1 MGAFP
6 VEFQHDLQRESW
18 ALYALGIVVIALR
31 MFVVP
36 VNSAWTNAYSCCYSY
51 ARAKKLGLRHL
62 EFDDYLIL
70 VAAVFYTV
78 LILTLNLTA
87 TGGGTAL
94 AMPGEDVSALTQ
106 EQVKIR
112 QRGAKIDL
120 VAEQAMLNVIWL
132 LKVCTLKLYSRL
144 T

>member
-1 MGAFP
+1 
-6 VEFQHDLQRESW
+6 
-18 ALYALGIVVIALR
+18 
-31 MFVVP
+31 
-36 VNSAWTNAYSCCYSY
+36 
-51 ARAKKLGLRHL
+51 
-62 EFDDYLIL
+62 LIL

-87 TGGGTAL
+87 QGGGTAL

-112 QRGAKIDL
+112 QKGAKIDL